1 MIERYA
7 IVRSPEDKLFTEFD
21 MKSKIGSLM
30 FAAVCTRPDIA
41 FAVSYLARFTN
52 HPSQLVCQAII
63 RVFAYL
69 KGTKGM
75 CITFVR
81 EDGISP
87 IVYCDSDYAGDVND
101 CKSTSGI
108 LVMIGSSPVSWYS
121 SKQTITAQSTTD
133 AEIVGMNQA
142 AKEIIWLRN
151 LFREMHLDLF
161 LPTKLKCDNTSSMK
175 LAFNPVFHK
184 RTKHIMV
191 KFQYLVEQLK
201 ANEITLEY
209 VKSALNLADFFTKS
223 LSIKVFRNLRDMIGL
238 KV

>member
-1 MIERYA
+1 
-7 IVRSPEDKLFTEFD
+7 
-21 MKSKIGSLM
+21 MKSKIASLM

-63 RVFAYL
+63 RVFGYL
-69 KGTKGM
+69 KDTKGM
-75 CITFVR
+75 SITFVR
-81 EDGISP
+81 EDGVSQM
-87 IVYCDSDYAGDVND
+87 VYCDSDYAGDVND

-108 LVMIGSSPVSWYS
+108 LVMIGSSPVGWLQRRS
-121 SKQTITAQSTTD
+121 
-133 AEIVGMNQA
+133 
-142 AKEIIWLRN
+142 IWLRN

-175 LAFNPVFHK
+175 LAFTPVYHK

-223 LSIKVFRNLRDMIGL
+223 LSIKVFCNLRDLIGL
-238 KV
+238 KVQISFSGPAFLFQGQSQFCDSRSHIEGQ

>member
-1 MIERYA
+1 
-7 IVRSPEDKLFTEFD
+7 
-21 MKSKIGSLM
+21 
-30 FAAVCTRPDIA
+30 
-41 FAVSYLARFTN
+41 
-52 HPSQLVCQAII
+52 
-63 RVFAYL
+63 
-69 KGTKGM
+69 
-75 CITFVR
+75 
-81 EDGISP
+81 
-87 IVYCDSDYAGDVND
+87 
-101 CKSTSGI
+101 
-108 LVMIGSSPVSWYS
+108 MIGSSPVSWYS

-223 LSIKVFRNLRDMIGL
+223 LSIKVFRNLRDLIGL